1 MLAAKSVMLVVTLA
15 TIGLTVYLYYVVPKG
30 FFPQEDT
37 GFLSGVSEAATDTS
51 FDAMVERQA
60 KLDAIVRADP
70 AVEFLNTTVGAGGP
84 NPTANYAT
92 HVHRLEAEGR
102 A

>member
-37 GFLSGVSEAATDTS
+37 GFLSGICGGRD
-51 FDAMVERQA
+51 RH
-60 KLDAIVRADP
+60 LVRR
-70 AVEFLNTTVGAGGP
+70 N
-84 NPTANYAT
+84 
-92 HVHRLEAEGR
+92 GR
-102 A
+102 AAGQA